1 MKKKLVVFAG
11 LLGLIVGCAQMKQL
25 VVPPTVK
32 VETVSLRDVSFEDVK
47 LDFSLLVQNPN
58 AFGAALEGYRF
69 SFAVQDRE
77 ILHGDEDRRLDL
89 DPRSVGKLTIPVTLN
104 FKQLYKLVS
113 ETASLDSLAFSLRG
127 EFRPAGLLAGFSIP
141 FQYSGRLPN
150 IRVPEIRLSGLSVDQ
165 LSFTGVD
172 LKLGF
177 LLKNP
182 NAFPFQIGRMSYDI
196 ALAGNAVA
204 KGAVEKLVSAPA
216 KQTAEFQL
224 PLSINF
230 AGAGS
235 GLRSLRSLLQGDEI
249 SCSID
254 GNVELGTPWGNI
266 PLPIRTDQTVS
277 ILK

>member
-1 MKKKLVVFAG
+1 MKKKIVVFAG
-11 LLGLIVGCAQMKQL
+11 FLSLIIGCAQMRQL
-25 VVPPTVK
+25 VVPPSVK

-58 AFGAALEGYRF
+58 SFGASLEGYRF
-69 SFAVQDRE
+69 SFAILDHE
-77 ILHGDEDRRLDL
+77 ILNGEEAQRLDL
-89 DPRSVGKLTIPVTLN
+89 GPRSVGTLTIPVTVN
-104 FKQLYKLVS
+104 FKQLYKLFS
-113 ETASLDSLAFSLRG
+113 ETASLDSLAFALRG
-127 EFRPAGLLAGFSIP
+127 EFRPAGLLSGFSIP

-150 IRVPEIRLSGLSVDQ
+150 IRVPEIRLSGLTVDRF
-165 LSFTGVD
+165 SFTGVD
-172 LKLGF
+172 LKIGL

-182 NAFPFQIGRMSYDI
+182 NAFPFEIGKLNYDI

-249 SCSID
+249 SCSLD
-254 GNVELGTPWGNI
+254 GNIELGTPWGSI
-266 PLPIRTDQTVS
+266 PLPLRADQTVS
-277 ILK
+277 IIK